1 MCGGKVAD
9 KKLSIFGKEATCGMV
24 HSKSENT
31 DAEQFSSKC
40 CESQVSVF
48 TTDKEY
54 TPSSFKI
61 KEVESS
67 LQLFTVSL
75 SYIFQV
81 LNLSNDIVTSV
92 SPPDVSIAS
101 MVKLADICIFRL

>member
-1 MCGGKVAD
+1 MCRGKVAD
-9 KKLSIFGKEATCGMV
+9 KKLSLFGTEATCGMV
-24 HSKSENT
+24 HSKSEKS
-31 DAEQFSSKC
+31 DVEQFSSKC
-40 CESQVSVF
+40 CENLVSVF

-67 LQLFTVSL
+67 LQLFTGSL

-81 LNLSNDIVTSV
+81 FNLSNDITTSV
-92 SPPDVSIAS
+92 SPPDISIAS
-101 MVKLADICIFRL
+101 MVYLADICIFRL